1 MNFKKIFI
9 LIALSMAIG
18 FFGCVKQKAEAPKQQ
33 QITKKLIPP
42 KAEVKGT
49 NFLIEVSDLEVTT
62 VEDITSKEIV
72 ETPNLR
78 GRIKITNKSKD
89 MLDIQAATVEYF
101 DEAGK
106 QIDFESGE
114 KIAKASLYFKV
125 IKPEESFDGQLDVT
139 IPRKAIKGKLLGRM
153 EINLVYIPSPLNR
166 ETVTFP
172 EKIEQS
178 VTNRVD
184 RQFWSLSTS
193 CLVYS
198 RR

>member
-1 MNFKKIFI
+1 MHFKKIFI

-18 FFGCVKQKAEAPKQQ
+18 FFGCAERKVEEPTQER
-33 QITKKLIPP
+33 ITKNLVPP

-49 NFLIEVSDLEVTT
+49 NFLIELSDLEVTT

-106 QIDFESGE
+106 PIDFESGE

-139 IPRKAIKGKLLGRM
+139 IPRKAIKEKLLGKM
-153 EINLVYIPSPLNR
+153 ELNLVYIPSPLNR

-172 EKIEQS
+172 EKIE
-178 VTNRVD
+178 
-184 RQFWSLSTS
+184 
-193 CLVYS
+193 
-198 RR
+198 